1 MPRMALNHNTG
12 FFARHRWLVLA
23 AAAIAAVVLL
33 GSFMSRGDAI
43 LIRAAPV
50 ERSTIRSIV
59 STNGKIE
66 PVQNF
71 EIHAPVGTT
80 VKRLLVK
87 EGDHVKKRQLLVQL
101 NDSEARSQA
110 AKARAQVRGSQA
122 DIAAIESGGS
132 REEVLTTESQL
143 AKAQTA
149 RDTAQRNVEALRRLQ
164 QKSAASTGEVK
175 QAENQLAVADADL
188 NLLQQKLNDRYSRPE
203 IAKVEA
209 QKSEAESAY
218 AAAEN
223 VLGQLNIRA
232 PFDGVVYSL
241 PVRQGAYVNP
251 GDMIVQEADL
261 SKVVVRAFVDEPDV
275 GRLSRGEKIE
285 ITWDAVPGRI
295 WQGSVDTIPAAVK
308 LRGTRNVG
316 EITCVVDNS
325 DFKLLPNI
333 NVGVTIV
340 AAEHPNALT
349 IPREAVRLDDSK
361 TYVFEI
367 VNNELRRRD
376 IQPGIA
382 NLTRVEVS
390 SGITSSALVALA
402 AINGKP
408 LREGTT
414 VKVAH

>member
-1 MPRMALNHNTG
+1 MALNHYTG
-12 FFARHRWLVLA
+12 FVARHRWLMLA
-23 AAAIAAVVLL
+23 GAVGAAVVLL
-33 GSFMSRGDAI
+33 GSFMSRGDAV
-43 LIRAAPV
+43 LVRAAPV

-71 EIHAPVGTT
+71 EVHAPVGST

-87 EGDHVKKRQLLVQL
+87 EGDHVKKGQLLVQL
-101 NDSEARSQA
+101 NDAEARSQV
-110 AKARAQVRGSQA
+110 AKALSQVRGSQA
-122 DIAAIESGGS
+122 EISAIESGGS
-132 REEVLTTESQL
+132 REEVLTTEAQL

-149 RDTAQRNVEALRRLQ
+149 RDAAQRNLGALRRLGE
-164 QKSAASTGEVK
+164 KGAASPGEVK
-175 QAENQLAVADADL
+175 QAENQLAAAEADL
-188 NLLQQKLNDRYSRPE
+188 KLMQQKQKDRYSRPE
-203 IAKVEA
+203 IVKVEA
-209 QKSEAESAY
+209 QRSEAESTY

-223 VLGQLNIRA
+223 VLSQLNIRA

-251 GDMIVQEADL
+251 GDMIVQAADL

-275 GRLSRGEKIE
+275 GRLARGEKIE
-285 ITWDAVPGRI
+285 VTWDAVPGRI

-316 EITCVVDNS
+316 ETTCVVDNS

-333 NVGVTIV
+333 NVGVTII
-340 AAEHPNALT
+340 AAEHPNTLT
-349 IPREAVRLDDSK
+349 VPREAVRMDDSK
-361 TYVFEI
+361 TYVYEI

-376 IQPGIA
+376 IQPGIS

-390 SGITSSALVALA
+390 SGIASNALVALQ
-402 AINGKP
+402 AINAKP
-408 LREGTT
+408 LREGTA
-414 VKVAH
+414 VRVAH